1 MKFQVLA
8 FALLALLVAFGGDF
22 YIKAQKSGK
31 GLAEFGLAGYV
42 ESIKAGSSKAASET
56 ATEAATE
63 LAEAQAGGARSH
75 LPESFGGWT
84 RRAWQE
90 GDGDRFLSGDG
101 QNISMEQLVGT
112 TGGAGAFGGAG
123 LPNRKRILA
132 GVAGS
137 SWIYERGDEAVL
149 LQAELVTERPANSVS
164 GQMMQ
169 IGIGNMAAMTDVKGF
184 AFVQG
189 VGFAQTALFTA
200 GDIEA
205 TPENLLTLNARIG
218 GQQRVQITVRAR
230 ARAGSIRELLAAIDY
245 DAMNAML
252 GHPDPN
258 VGSHMPQFDI
268 TEQVALAEMG
278 ENERLAALSARG
290 SAAGAAFVADYEE
303 KGALGVALQEQAT
316 RMGLGDGSDSP
327 AADD

>member
-8 FALLALLVAFGGDF
+8 FGLLALLLAFGSDY

-31 GLAEFGLAGYV
+31 GLEEFGLAGYV
-42 ESIKAGSSKAASET
+42 ESLKAGSSKAASET
-56 ATEAATE
+56 STEAATE
-63 LAEAQAGGARSH
+63 LAEAPGGARSH
-75 LPESFGGWT
+75 LPESFGDWT

-90 GDGDRFLSGDG
+90 GDGARFLSGDG

-112 TGGAGAFGGAG
+112 TGGAGAFGGSG

-149 LQAELVTERPANSVS
+149 LQAELVTERPSRSLS

-189 VGFAQTALFTA
+189 VGFAQTALFMA
-200 GDIEA
+200 EDIEA

-268 TEQVALAEMG
+268 AEQVALAEMG

-290 SAAGAAFVADYEE
+290 SEAGAAFVADYEE
-303 KGALGVALQEQAT
+303 KGALGVALQEQVT
-316 RMGLGDGSDSP
+316 RMGLGDGGGSP
-327 AADD
+327 AAGN